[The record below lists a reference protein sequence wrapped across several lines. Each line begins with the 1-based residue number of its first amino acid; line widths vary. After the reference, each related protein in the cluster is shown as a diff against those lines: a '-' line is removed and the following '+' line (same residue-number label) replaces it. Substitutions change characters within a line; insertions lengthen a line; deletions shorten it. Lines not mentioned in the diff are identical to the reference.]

1 MTYRVRFSEDAAA
14 DLDRLYGFLLDQDVD
29 NWSVAERAVQCIKH
43 GIALLEF
50 SPFSCRKI
58 TADNSFLRELVIGF
72 GSSGYVALFEI
83 EDARTVTI
91 LAVRLQREDDYY

>member
-1 MTYRVRFSEDAAA
+1 MTCRVRFSEDAAA

-29 NWSVAERAVQCIKH
+29 NWSVAERALQSI
-43 GIALLEF
+43 IALALLEF

-83 EDARTVTI
+83 KDARTVTI